1 MGSNFSLEFP
11 PLEGDE
17 GGGKM
22 DQKTSKKATGKFS
35 FLEAKVKIEFYCA
48 YQDRSHFEVKN
59 KLFSWGLS
67 SEQTDQLLAY
77 LIENKFLDEGRFV
90 ESYVSGKLRIK
101 HWGRIKIKQGL
112 KQKQISEK
120 IIQMAFKTI
129 DPDEYFEILKHEI
142 AKKERDLS
150 NEKDPWKKKA
160 KLLRYVQS
168 KGFENDL
175 IFDILDSLKDD

>member
-1 MGSNFSLEFP
+1 MGSN
-11 PLEGDE
+11 
-17 GGGKM
+17 
-22 DQKTSKKATGKFS
+22 FS
-35 FLEAKVKIEFYCA
+35 FLEAKHKIESYCA

-67 SEQTDQLLAY
+67 SDQTDQILAY
-77 LIENKFLDEGRFV
+77 LIENKFLDEGRFA

-112 KQKQISEK
+112 KQKQIPDR
-120 IIQMAFKTI
+120 IIQLAFKTI
-129 DPDEYFEILKHEI
+129 DQEEYYNILKHEI
-142 AKKERDLS
+142 TKKQRDLS
-150 NEKDPWKKKA
+150 TEKDPWKKKA

-175 IFDILDSLKDD
+175 IFDAMAEVETELE

>member
-1 MGSNFSLEFP
+1 MGSNFSLKS
-11 PLEGDE
+11 PLSEGHE

-22 DQKTSKKATGKFS
+22 DQKTSKKIS
-35 FLEAKVKIEFYCA
+35 FLEAKSKIESYCA

-59 KLFSWGLS
+59 KLFSWGQS
-67 SEQTDQLLAY
+67 AEQVDQLTAY
-77 LIENKFLDEGRFV
+77 LIENKFLDEGRFA

-101 HWGRIKIKQGL
+101 HWGRIKIRQGL
-112 KQKQISEK
+112 KLKQIPEK
-120 IIQMAFKTI
+120 IIQLAFKTI

-142 AKKERDLS
+142 TKKQRDLS

-160 KLLRYVQS
+160 KLLRYAQS

-175 IFDILDSLKDD
+175 IFEALSEIEGE

>member
-1 MGSNFSLEFP
+1 MNQE
-11 PLEGDE
+11 
-17 GGGKM
+17 
-22 DQKTSKKATGKFS
+22 TSRKEPNKYS
-35 FLEAKVKIEFYCA
+35 FLEAKSKIESYCA
-48 YQDRSHFEVKN
+48 YQDRSHYEVKN

-67 SEQTDQLLAY
+67 SDQVDQITAY
-77 LIENKFLDEGRFV
+77 LIENKFLDEGRFA

-112 KQKQISEK
+112 KQKQIPEK
-120 IIQMAFKTI
+120 IIQLAFKTI
-129 DPDEYFEILKHEI
+129 DPDEYFNILKHEI
-142 AKKERDLS
+142 AKKQKDLS

-175 IFDILDSLKDD
+175 IFDALGSIEEDLL